1 MVGSPKRLNSQEA
14 VSIEAA
20 SLFLFLFLFFIRGIW
35 EMKCLNIQKTPKT
48 VIIIVTK
55 WIRKGQDNV
64 RN

>member
-20 SLFLFLFLFFIRGIW
+20 SLFLCFIREIW
-35 EMKCLNIQKTPKT
+35 GMKCLNIQKTPET

>member
-20 SLFLFLFLFFIRGIW
+20 SLFLCLIREIW
-35 EMKCLNIQKTPKT
+35 EMKCLNIQKTPET